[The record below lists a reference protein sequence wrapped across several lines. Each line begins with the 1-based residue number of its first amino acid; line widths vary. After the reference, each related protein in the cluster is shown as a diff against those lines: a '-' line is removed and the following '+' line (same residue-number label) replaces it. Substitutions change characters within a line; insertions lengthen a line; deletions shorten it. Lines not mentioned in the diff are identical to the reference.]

1 MKLIIKFLDKK
12 NITHTVSAD
21 GFITIDGTLDLRG
34 TDIEDISN
42 VEAIGG
48 SVYVSAGAKLDA
60 AALTSIGGSVYVSA
74 GAKLDAAALTSI
86 GGYVYVREK
95 ATFDAA
101 ALTSIG
107 GYVYV
112 SAGAKLDAAALTSI
126 GGSVDV
132 REKATFDAAAL
143 TDTGEIIFN
152 GKMFGQTFKR
162 FDGIGA
168 IVISEKKKGEIT
180 ITFCRKSNMVKG
192 KFLGEKFYVASNG
205 KQNAHGKT
213 ILLATQELAFKTG
226 NRDISQFKNIK
237 MTTVKTPD
245 EWAFIYRMVT
255 GACQYGVQQFMG
267 RHTLK
272 EKYTLSEIIK
282 MTTGAYGG
290 DRFAT
295 FMKGE
300 K

>member
-48 SVYVSAGAKLDA
+48 S
-60 AALTSIGGSVYVSA
+60 
-74 GAKLDAAALTSI
+74 
-86 GGYVYVREK
+86 
-95 ATFDAA
+95 
-101 ALTSIG
+101 
-107 GYVYV
+107 VYV